1 MVTARMMSCVKI
13 FSITKIAPTTSD
25 RGEFYFFSLDS
36 RHQDKLPS
44 GGDAERRFNVPP
56 TIDLGKVIYFGSES
70 FIQSKENILS

>member
-1 MVTARMMSCVKI
+1 M
-13 FSITKIAPTTSD
+13 
-25 RGEFYFFSLDS
+25 FFSLDS

-70 FIQSKENILS
+70 FIQSKQNILS